1 MRIALIYAP
10 WLEERAHTEDVVH
23 PPMGVWFIAATLA
36 EAGHAVEVLNWHAAG
51 RDPAACEATLKELA
65 PDLVGFTVLQ
75 ANRHAALD
83 LARRAKAV
91 LPGVRT
97 VLGGVAATF
106 LWKFF
111 LEQYPAVDFVIRGE
125 GEAAMLAL
133 AQRLESGEER
143 CADLPNLAWRDNG
156 TARANPC
163 AEPLADLD
171 SLPNPAK
178 RYTYQHLALTRGCPG
193 KCTFCGSPRFWGPKV
208 RFHSPEYFVDQMQL
222 LHEKGVDH
230 FYVSDDTFT
239 LDRPRARRVCELIL
253 ERGLRVTWNAISRV
267 DLVDYETLQLM
278 RRAGCIQVSFGV
290 ESASRE
296 VRDFLGKRIT
306 DQAAKDA
313 FAAAHRAG
321 LLARA
326 YFIYGNPGDSAATI
340 RENVALIKALK
351 PLVVHF
357 FVLTLY
363 PGSALYDRFRQEFR
377 LGDETWKKP
386 IEDVKYY
393 ELDSRMPERTVY
405 EWGRSMKEAHF
416 GLIPS
421 FALDIAENLDPD
433 PVLAPLHADFL
444 TRLALTL
451 LQGDMAENPAIPDKH
466 KTAALLL
473 ERALRFAPEP
483 TAYAALGA
491 LLQQHKRY
499 EEAGHILATGLTHFP
514 KNPDIALSL
523 AVSLMNQGH
532 FQAALGYLK
541 PFDKLPDA
549 LHLAAVCHHQ
559 MGDTAQA
566 EAIMAALQNAAQEKT
581 GDS

>member
-36 EAGHAVEVLNWHAAG
+36 EAGHDVHVLNWRDQG
-51 RDPAACEATLKELA
+51 RDPLACEAALRELA

-111 LEQYPAVDFVIRGE
+111 LEHYPAVDFVIRGE
-125 GEAAMLAL
+125 GEASMLAL
-133 AQRLESGEER
+133 AERLESGQGNY
-143 CADLPNLAWRDNG
+143 ADLPNLAWRDNG

-171 SLPNPAK
+171 RLPNPAR
-178 RYTYQHLALTRGCPG
+178 RYTYSHLALTRGCPG
-193 KCTFCGSPRFWGPKV
+193 KCAFCGSPRFWGPRV
-208 RFHSPEYFVDQMQL
+208 RFHSPEYFVDQMEL
-222 LHEKGVDH
+222 LHARGVDH

-253 ERGLRVTWNAISRV
+253 ERGLKITWNAISRV
-267 DLVDYETLQLM
+267 DLADYETLKLM

-290 ESASRE
+290 ESASE
-296 VRDFLGKRIT
+296 AVRAFLGKRIT
-306 DQAAKDA
+306 LAQARDA

-340 RENVALIKALK
+340 QENIALIRKLK

-377 LGDETWKKP
+377 LGDETWRKP
-386 IEDVKYY
+386 VEDVKYY
-393 ELDSRMPERTVY
+393 ELDPRLPERTVY
-405 EWGRSMKEAHF
+405 EWGRAMKEAHF
-416 GLIPS
+416 GMVPG
-421 FALDIAENLDPD
+421 FALDIAEGLDPD
-433 PVLAPLHADFL
+433 PAMAPLHADFL

-451 LQGDMAENPAIPDKH
+451 LHGDLAENPAIPDKH

-483 TAYAALGA
+483 SAYAALGA
-491 LLQQHKRY
+491 LLQQHRRY
-499 EEAGHILATGLTHFP
+499 PESADVLATGLGHFP
-514 KNPDIALSL
+514 RDPDIIMAL

-532 FQAALGYLK
+532 FAAARNYLK
-541 PFDKLPDA
+541 PLAHLPQA
-549 LHLAAVCHHQ
+549 LHMTAICLHRL
-559 MGDTAQA
+559 GDAAQA
-566 EAIMAALQNAAQEKT
+566 EAIMAALQGT
-581 GDS
+581 RS

>member
-10 WLEERAHTEDVVH
+10 WLEARAHTEDVVH
-23 PPMGVWFIAATLA
+23 PPMGLWFVAATLA
-36 EAGHAVEVLNWHAAG
+36 EAGHHVEVLNWHAEG
-51 RDPAACEATLKELA
+51 RDLAAAEATLVALR
-65 PDLVGFTVLQ
+65 PDLIGFTVLQ
-75 ANRHAALD
+75 ANRFGALD
-83 LARRAKAV
+83 LCRRAKAA

-106 LWKFF
+106 LWKLF
-111 LEQYPAVDFVIRGE
+111 LDHYPDVDFVVRGE

-133 AQRLESGEER
+133 AERLESGQSR
-143 CADLPNLAWRDNG
+143 FDDLPNLAWREAG
-156 TARANPC
+156 AARANPC
-163 AEPLADLD
+163 APPREDLD

-178 RYTYQHLALTRGCPG
+178 LYTYSHLALTRGCPG

-208 RFHSPEYFVDQMQL
+208 RFHSPEYFVEQMAL
-222 LHEKGVDH
+222 LNAKGVDH

-239 LDRPRARRVCELIL
+239 LDRERARRVCELIL
-253 ERGLRVTWNAISRV
+253 ERGLKVTWNAISRV
-267 DLVDYETLQLM
+267 DLVDHETLKLM

-290 ESASRE
+290 ESASEE
-296 VRDFLGKRIT
+296 VRAFLGKRIT
-306 DQAAKDA
+306 PQAARDA

-326 YFIYGNPGDSAATI
+326 YFIYGSPGDSAATI
-340 RENVALIKALK
+340 RENIDLIRQLK

-363 PGSALYDRFRQEFR
+363 PGSALYDRFRQEFS
-377 LGDETWKKP
+377 LSDETWLKR

-393 ELDSRMPERTVY
+393 ELDPRLPERAVY
-405 EWGRSMKEAHF
+405 DWGRSMKEAHF
-416 GLIPS
+416 PLIPS

-433 PVLAPLHADFL
+433 PAMAPLHADFL

-451 LQGDMAENPAIPDKH
+451 LHGDLADNPAIPDKH

-491 LLQQHKRY
+491 LCQQHGRY
-499 EEAGHILATGLTHFP
+499 EESVHILSTGHVQFP
-514 KNPDIALSL
+514 DNPDIALAL
-523 AVSLMNQGH
+523 AVSLMNQRH
-532 FQAALGYLK
+532 FEAARNYLRA
-541 PFDKLPDA
+541 FSHLPQA
-549 LHLAAVCHHQ
+549 LHLTAVCHHHL
-559 MGDTAQA
+559 GDTATA
-566 EAIMAALQNAAQEKT
+566 ETIMAALHKAAQ
-581 GDS
+581 

>member
-10 WLEERAHTEDVVH
+10 WLEARAHTEDVVH
-23 PPMGVWFIAATLA
+23 PPMGVWFLAAALA
-36 EAGHAVEVLNWHAAG
+36 EAGHRVEVLNWHAEG
-51 RDPAACEATLKELA
+51 RDLAAAEAALRELA
-65 PDLVGFTVLQ
+65 PDLIGFTVLQ
-75 ANRHAALD
+75 ANRFGALD
-83 LARRAKAV
+83 LARRAKAA

-97 VLGGVAATF
+97 VFGGVAATF

-111 LEQYPAVDFVIRGE
+111 LEQYPEVDFVIRGE
-125 GEAAMLAL
+125 GEEAMLHL
-133 AQRLESGEER
+133 AQRLESGR
-143 CADLPNLAWRDNG
+143 DHYADLPNLAWRDNG

-171 SLPNPAK
+171 RLPNPAR
-178 RYTYQHLALTRGCPG
+178 RYTYSHLALTRGCPG
-193 KCTFCGSPRFWGPKV
+193 KCAFCGSPRFWGPKV
-208 RFHSPEYFVDQMQL
+208 RFHSPEYFVDQMEL
-222 LHEKGVDH
+222 LHQKGVDH

-253 ERGLRVTWNAISRV
+253 ERGLKITWNAISRV
-267 DLVDYETLQLM
+267 DLVDYETLKLM

-290 ESASRE
+290 ESASDAVRE
-296 VRDFLGKRIT
+296 FLGKRIT
-306 DQAAKDA
+306 AQAARDA

-321 LLARA
+321 ILARA

-340 RENVALIKALK
+340 RENIALIKELR

-363 PGSALYDRFRQEFR
+363 PGSALYDRFRLEFR
-377 LGDETWKKP
+377 LGDETWLKRV
-386 IEDVKYY
+386 EDIKYY
-393 ELDSRMPERTVY
+393 ELDPRLPERTVY
-405 EWGRSMKEAHF
+405 DWGRAMKEAHF
-416 GLIPS
+416 GLVPA

-433 PVLAPLHADFL
+433 PDMAPLHADFL

-451 LQGDMAENPAIPDKH
+451 LHGDLAENPAIPDKH

-483 TAYAALGA
+483 SAYAALGA
-491 LLQQHKRY
+491 LLQQHRRY
-499 EEAGHILATGLTHFP
+499 EESTEILSTGLGHFP
-514 KNPDIALSL
+514 HNPDIIMAL

-532 FQAALGYLK
+532 FAAARNYLK
-541 PFDKLPDA
+541 PLAHLPQA
-549 LHLAAVCHHQ
+549 LHMSAICLHHLGDAA
-559 MGDTAQA
+559 AA
-566 EAIMAALQNAAQEKT
+566 EKIMAALRGAAEEKT

>member
-23 PPMGVWFIAATLA
+23 PPMGVWFVAAALA
-36 EAGHAVEVLNWHAAG
+36 EAGHEVEVLNWRAQG
-51 RDPAACEATLKELA
+51 RDPRTAEAALRELA

-83 LARRAKAV
+83 LARRAKAI

-106 LWKFF
+106 LWKLF
-111 LEQYPAVDFVIRGE
+111 LDHAPEVDFVIRGE
-125 GEAAMLAL
+125 GEQAMLRL
-133 AQRLESGEER
+133 AERLESGEER
-143 CADLPNLAWRDNG
+143 YDDLPNLAWRDG
-156 TARANPC
+156 GVARANPC
-163 AEPLADLD
+163 AEPLDDLD
-171 SLPNPAK
+171 SLPNPAR

-208 RFHSPEYFVDQMQL
+208 RHHSPEYFVDQMEI
-222 LHEKGVDH
+222 LHAKGVDH

-239 LDRPRARRVCELIL
+239 LDKARARRVCELIL
-253 ERGLRVTWNAISRV
+253 ERGLKVTWNAISRV
-267 DLVDYETLQLM
+267 DLVDYETLKLM

-290 ESASRE
+290 ESASEE
-296 VRDFLGKRIT
+296 VRSFLGKRIT
-306 DQAAKDA
+306 ARAAREA

-326 YFIYGNPGDSAATI
+326 YFIYGSPCDSAATI
-340 RENVALIKALK
+340 RDNIALIRELK

-377 LGDETWKKP
+377 LGDETWLKP

-393 ELDSRMPERTVY
+393 ELDPRLPERTVY
-405 EWGRSMKEAHF
+405 NWGRSMKEAHHP
-416 GLIPS
+416 LIPS

-433 PVLAPLHADFL
+433 PEMAPLHADFL

-451 LQGDMAENPAIPDKH
+451 LHGDLADNPAIPDKH

-483 TAYAALGA
+483 SAYAALGS
-491 LLQQHKRY
+491 LFQQHRRY
-499 EEAGHILATGLTHFP
+499 EESVQILSTGLGHFP
-514 KNPDIALSL
+514 QNPDITLAL

-532 FQAALGYLK
+532 FEAARNYLR
-541 PFDKLPDA
+541 PFVHLPHA
-549 LHLAAVCHHQ
+549 LHMTAVCHHHL
-559 MGDTAQA
+559 GDAATA
-566 EAIMAALQNAAQEKT
+566 EKIMTALRESQQP
-581 GDS
+581 